1 MINRDDMLELTRRMT
16 PARTCFDRISGA
28 YVDESGE
35 IEDTF
40 NIHFGKLSNSEK
52 ARNLLIAKAIPFA
65 KTNIQIKEYHFSKK
79 SEEIHSMKRLLKAI
93 QECGLKNDALMDIL
107 YEQLADGYAVS
118 DRFCIYVFHGIY
130 DVPTKAKDKENLHES
145 EVAYDFILC
154 TISLMKGEYEPEEP
168 LFGFLYPAF
177 NDRLPDSEKID
188 IFHANPNHEEQGL
201 LYKILNM

>member
-118 DRFCIYVFHGIY
+118 DRFCILRLMIDCRIRKRSIFFMRIQIMKSKVCY
-130 DVPTKAKDKENLHES
+130 TK
-145 EVAYDFILC
+145 Y
-154 TISLMKGEYEPEEP
+154 
-168 LFGFLYPAF
+168 
-177 NDRLPDSEKID
+177 
-188 IFHANPNHEEQGL
+188 
-201 LYKILNM
+201 